1 MQMFVLVLNRTEYLD
16 KLLSR
21 MSESGIAGATVL
33 DSRGMARILCDE
45 DTPMFGTLRS
55 MLNPERRTSK
65 TVFVVLEDGQIEM
78 ARKLVNEVTGG
89 LTAPD
94 TGIMFST
101 PVLFAEG
108 LVKQK

>member
-16 KLLSR
+16 KLLTR
-21 MSESGIAGATVL
+21 MSKSGINGATVL

-55 MLNPERRTSK
+55 MLNPERRVSK
-65 TVFVVLEDGQIEM
+65 TVFVVLEDDQVM
-78 ARKLVNEVTGG
+78 LARRIVNEVTGG
-89 LTAPD
+89 LDAPD

-108 LVKQK
+108 LVKRK